1 MYRKKRAHPASI
13 SDKAALKLDESTL
26 KLKSAKL
33 CAKLV
38 ALFKHESARDRCKAQ
53 LLSAGGMWGV
63 KGKSNAHGPAYQLHG
78 DPDKSDIF
86 RQMSDLEKLL
96 SINR

>member
-1 MYRKKRAHPASI
+1 
-13 SDKAALKLDESTL
+13 
-26 KLKSAKL
+26 
-33 CAKLV
+33 
-38 ALFKHESARDRCKAQ
+38 
-53 LLSAGGMWGV
+53 MWGV

-78 DPDKSDIF
+78 DPEKSDIF